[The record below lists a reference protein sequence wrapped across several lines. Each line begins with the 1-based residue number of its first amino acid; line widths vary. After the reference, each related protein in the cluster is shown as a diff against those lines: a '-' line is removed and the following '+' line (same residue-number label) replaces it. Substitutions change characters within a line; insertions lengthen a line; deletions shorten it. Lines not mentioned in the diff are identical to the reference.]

1 MELQAGHPQLHRRP
15 DGVFAAAD
23 RVIPGLRECF
33 VGAAAVRAL
42 NVTVDGLVAVL
53 SLLLLGVGGTRPS
66 LSSLAL
72 VAGGWLLLLRAC
84 GGYRTGLAG
93 APLGATKPTAV
104 AGLVGALAVAAL
116 GPSAGLTLE
125 RPALALATPLLFLLG
140 RLATGAARSLLPRS
154 GSHRERVL
162 ILGHGSDAHELLA
175 NLAAWPC
182 SEVEIVGICADTT
195 DASIGGVPVLG
206 PARSC
211 ALIARELG
219 VQTVIVAPAG
229 LSGGDCARVETQ
241 LSRAG
246 LEVVLVPAAVNIDAA
261 RLSLEQL
268 GGLPLLRVGKQPS
281 ATREGAKRVFDV
293 VLASFLLVLLAPLL
307 ALIALLVRSDSP
319 GPAVFRQRRV
329 GRNGATFEL
338 WKFRTMRV
346 DAEALLAEL
355 QALEPNV
362 DAPGLFKLQ
371 DDPRVTRLGRR
382 LRRTSLDELPQL
394 WNVLKGEMSLVGP
407 RPALP
412 QEVAEFD
419 DFTLRRLR
427 TKPGITG
434 LWQTSGRSDTTFA
447 TYSRMDAFYADNW
460 TPLGDLKILL
470 RTIPAVLSARGAY

>member
-1 MELQAGHPQLHRRP
+1 MELVTGHPQLHGHR
-15 DGVFAAAD
+15 DGAFAAVD
-23 RVIPGLRECF
+23 RVIPRLRDWC
-33 VGAAAVRAL
+33 VGAAAVRAMT
-42 NVTVDGLVAVL
+42 VGVDGLVAVL
-53 SLLLLGVGGTRPS
+53 SLLLLGLGGTRPS
-66 LSSLAL
+66 LSLLAL

-93 APLGATKPTAV
+93 VPIGATKPIAL

-116 GPSAGLTLE
+116 APSAGLVLE
-125 RPALALATPLLFLLG
+125 RPALALAAPALFLLG
-140 RLATGAARSLLPRS
+140 RLATGAVRLLLRRS
-154 GSHRERVL
+154 GRHRQPVL
-162 ILGHGSDAHELLA
+162 IVGHGPDAHELLA

-182 SEVEIVGICADTT
+182 PDVETVGVCADTK

-219 VQTVIVAPAG
+219 VKSVIVAPG
-229 LSGGDCARVETQ
+229 ELSGGACARESQ

-246 LEVVLVPAAVNIDAA
+246 LEVVLVPAALNIDAA
-261 RLSLEQL
+261 RISLHQL
-268 GGLPLLRVGKQPS
+268 GGLPLLSVGKQASS
-281 ATREGAKRVFDV
+281 AREGAKRVFDV
-293 VLASFLLVLLAPLL
+293 VLAGFLLVLLAPLL
-307 ALIALLVRSDSP
+307 ALIALLVRRDSP

-346 DAEALLAEL
+346 DAEALLADL

-362 DAPGLFKLQ
+362 HAPGLFKLP

-434 LWQTSGRSDTTFA
+434 LWQTSGRSDASFA

-460 TPLGDLKILL
+460 TALGDLKILL
-470 RTIPAVLSARGAY
+470 RTVPAVLSARGAY